1 MNVCTIAERIYVHC
15 KRANVNS
22 FILLYMFIVDNLYGI
37 LSKFLALSLYLL
49 KHKKWGQHV
58 KLCTNIMKPNKKGQI
73 VRFHTPN
80 PDENPDQLYV
90 VLEIHTDVENPRAQI
105 KALNTGLSFPS
116 LNTVLVDD
124 LEVVDVNTSDLIGH
138 HVTIKKSDYSEVEGK
153 VTNVREQKIML
164 DLTKGVKGVE
174 TNVWVTVIDNNG
186 KEHTGT
192 LFVC

>member
-1 MNVCTIAERIYVHC
+1 
-15 KRANVNS
+15 
-22 FILLYMFIVDNLYGI
+22 
-37 LSKFLALSLYLL
+37 
-49 KHKKWGQHV
+49 
-58 KLCTNIMKPNKKGQI
+58 MKPNKKGQI

-90 VLEIHTDVENPRAQI
+90 VLEIHTDVEKPRALI

-116 LNTVLVDD
+116 VNTVLVDD
-124 LEVVDVNTSDLIGH
+124 LVVVEVCTSDLIGYH
-138 HVTIKKSDYSEVEGK
+138 ITIKKSDYSEVEGK

-174 TNVWVTVIDNNG
+174 TNVLVTVIDNDG

-192 LFVC
+192 LFIC